1 MWSLFRDG
9 RLYLP
14 AMIYYYIY
22 SIKLIGLV
30 KVWTFRS
37 RLDISKSGN
46 VICETPPEIEAL
58 QQRCE
63 LTHIKSK
70 RAANDAKIWKEI
82 SPFLKLPTNSRT
94 YSSFSWKMKKN
105 GKCQKQEYDFWKL
118 VPTRAFSTIRIHFLF
133 SSTVWLLR
141 FDSLALDE
149 LLLNWSKYSNIY
161 IVYKKKTYKNK
172 VRIFEFHHDPNL
184 IQWNL

>member
-1 MWSLFRDG
+1 M
-9 RLYLP
+9 
-14 AMIYYYIY
+14 
-22 SIKLIGLV
+22 
-30 KVWTFRS
+30 WTFRR
-37 RLDISKSGN
+37 RLEISKNSH

-70 RAANDAKIWKEI
+70 WAAKDAKIWKEI

-133 SSTVWLLR
+133 SSTVWLIR
-141 FDSLALDE
+141 FDSWPLMSYYWIGVNIVISILYIRKKPTKIRLE
-149 LLLNWSKYSNIY
+149 FLNFIT
-161 IVYKKKTYKNK
+161 IQM
-172 VRIFEFHHDPNL
+172 PNL

>member
-22 SIKLIGLV
+22 SMKLIRLV
-30 KVWTFRS
+30 KVWTFRG
-37 RLDISKSGN
+37 RISKNGL

-70 RAANDAKIWKEI
+70 CAANDAKIWKEI

-94 YSSFSWKMKKN
+94 YSSFFWKTKKNWKMSKT
-105 GKCQKQEYDFWKL
+105 G
-118 VPTRAFSTIRIHFLF
+118 I
-133 SSTVWLLR
+133 WLL
-141 FDSLALDE
+141 
-149 LLLNWSKYSNIY
+149 
-161 IVYKKKTYKNK
+161 KTSTYMSFFYNPDTFL
-172 VRIFEFHHDPNL
+172 IF
-184 IQWNL
+184 